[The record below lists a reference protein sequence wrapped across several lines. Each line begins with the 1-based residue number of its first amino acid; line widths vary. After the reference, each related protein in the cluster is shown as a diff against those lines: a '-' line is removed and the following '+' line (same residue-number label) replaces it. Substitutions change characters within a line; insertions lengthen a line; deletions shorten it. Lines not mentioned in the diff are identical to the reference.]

1 MFGVQIILF
10 LDTVNSQKYTYRYN
24 WIFIAVILWE
34 IIFWGIYV
42 FAVGSI
48 GNSGKSTDAMMYKF
62 PAAFNLT
69 FLIAV
74 IIGIYLFNIWRY
86 NKATSKS
93 NSRVLQSLLRPVSTM
108 SSFLKYFFF
117 RNAFVFLIIALAQPI
132 YGKKKVSGTSESLEL
147 VVALDISNSMNTK
160 DISKEASRLDI
171 SKRALIQL
179 INNLHG
185 EKIGI
190 ALFANNAFVQLP
202 LTRDYA
208 AAKLFIQD
216 IESAMITSQGT
227 NISEAL
233 EVSVDMFSKEKTT
246 KGIILVTDGENHE
259 VSPDEILKKI
269 KTEKVQLSV
278 LGIGTK
284 KGGLIPKNP
293 HRPELGY
300 KTNAV
305 GKTIVSKMNPKFI
318 QSIATKGGGHA
329 NISSNEFPNLSGLL
343 TQINRMKRTKIDNLE
358 FDIKEERYQIPL
370 LISIFFWLAYV
381 LWSKQYVGVL
391 DRIVRR

>member
-1 MFGVQIILF
+1 
-10 LDTVNSQKYTYRYN
+10 VNSQKYTYRYN

>member
-1 MFGVQIILF
+1 MS
-10 LDTVNSQKYTYRYN
+10 NKKYTYRYP
-24 WIFIAVILWE
+24 WLFGAVILWE
-34 IIFWGIYV
+34 IIFWAVYI
-42 FAVGSI
+42 FAIGSI
-48 GNSGKSTDAMMYKF
+48 GNSGKSTDSVMYKY
-62 PAAFNLT
+62 PSAFNLT
-69 FLIAV
+69 FLVAL

-86 NKATSKS
+86 NKSASQ
-93 NSRVLQSLLRPVSTM
+93 NSLRVVQSLLRPVSTM

-147 VVALDISNSMNTK
+147 VVALDVSNSMNTK
-160 DISKEASRLDI
+160 DISKNISRLDI

-190 ALFANNAFVQLP
+190 SLFANNAFVQLP

-216 IESAMITSQGT
+216 IETNMISSQGT
-227 NISEAL
+227 NITEAL
-233 EVSVDMFSKEKTT
+233 EVSVGMFSKEKTT

-259 VSPDEILKKI
+259 DNPDEILKEI
-269 KTEKVQLSV
+269 KKAKVQLSV

-300 KTNAV
+300 KTNAI
-305 GKTIVSKMNPKFI
+305 GKTIVSKLNPKFI
-318 QSIATKGGGHA
+318 QSIASKGGGNA
-329 NISSNEFPNLSGLL
+329 NISSSEFPNLSGLL

-358 FDIKEERYQIPL
+358 FDIKEERFQIPL
-370 LISIFFWLAYV
+370 LISIVFWFAYL
-381 LWSKQYVGVL
+381 LWSKQYIGIL
-391 DRIVRR
+391 DKMVKK

>member
-1 MFGVQIILF
+1 M
-10 LDTVNSQKYTYRYN
+10 NSQKYTYRYN

>member
-1 MFGVQIILF
+1 VSSK
-10 LDTVNSQKYTYRYN
+10 NYTYRLN
-24 WIFIAVILWE
+24 WIIGAVILFE
-34 IIFWGIYV
+34 IIFWAIYV
-42 FAVGSI
+42 FAIGSI
-48 GNSGKSTDAMMYKF
+48 GGAGKSSDSVMYKS
-62 PAAFNLT
+62 PEIFNLT
-69 FLIAV
+69 FLIPV
-74 IIGIYLFNIWRY
+74 IIGVYLFTIWRY
-86 NKATSKS
+86 NQVASKS
-93 NSRVLQSLLRPVSTM
+93 NSRVIQSLLRPVSTM

-147 VVALDISNSMNTK
+147 VVALDVSNSMNTK
-160 DISKEASRLDI
+160 DISKELSRLDI
-171 SKRALIQL
+171 SKRALVQL

-216 IESAMITSQGT
+216 IESNMISSQGT
-227 NISEAL
+227 NIAEAL

-259 VSPDEILKKI
+259 ANPDKILKEI
-269 KTEKVQLSV
+269 KEKKVQLSV

-305 GKTIVSKMNPKFI
+305 GKTIVSKLNPKFI
-318 QSIATKGGGHA
+318 QSIASKGGGKA
-329 NISSNEFPNLSGLL
+329 NISSSEFPNLSGLL
-343 TQINRMKRTKIDNLE
+343 TQITRMKRTKIDNLE

-370 LISIFFWLAYV
+370 LISIIFWLAYI
-381 LWSKQYVGVL
+381 LWSKQYIGFM
-391 DRIVRR
+391 DKMVRSGK